1 MPIMQLR
8 TDIFLSGEIET
19 EKSSGTFVAEPCGG
33 TLYEEDRF
41 RFRKGG
47 IMKVEITAGKPAAYR
62 ELWPGQ
68 YDIFL
73 ISNMSMAFPVRFF

>member
-1 MPIMQLR
+1 
-8 TDIFLSGEIET
+8 
-19 EKSSGTFVAEPCGG
+19 
-33 TLYEEDRF
+33 
-41 RFRKGG
+41 
-47 IMKVEITAGKPAAYR
+47 MKVEITAGKPAAYR